1 MKPLSNDHID
11 ERDDLMRKKAWFLCV
26 LLVSLL
32 FTGCTAKTNELEKS
46 DPSGTLNAADP
57 QQDPAVSEPNEQAMT
72 VDDSAERL
80 LLALKE
86 ATEVDSERLETQFFR
101 YYQAHNY
108 ELAMLPAFEKG
119 HLPSWD
125 ELTLFVLLNN
135 DDWLIVDYTQARAL
149 TTKAFS
155 KTVTR
160 FFGTAE
166 YQDESSKYLTLKDD
180 VYLAVPGDTMRS
192 GFFRLKELSVADG
205 EYTAS
210 FDAFYFA
217 DEDYTTEY
225 EKATQNQ
232 KAVRDQA
239 GIKDQ
244 LQPPQFADA
253 MLEILS
259 KEEYATVLDVSETVT
274 ITFSLSGDS
283 KYPLTYTSCRVQQ
296 SNC

>member
-1 MKPLSNDHID
+1 
-11 ERDDLMRKKAWFLCV
+11 MRKKVWFLCV

-32 FTGCTAKTNELEKS
+32 FSGCTVK
-46 DPSGTLNAADP
+46 
-57 QQDPAVSEPNEQAMT
+57 T
-72 VDDSAERL
+72 VDDPAERL

-108 ELAMLPAFEKG
+108 ELAMLPTFEKG

-125 ELTLFVLLNN
+125 DLTLFVLLNN
-135 DDWLIVDYTQARAL
+135 DDWLTVDYTQVKAL
-149 TTKAFS
+149 TTEAFS

-192 GFFRLKELSVADG
+192 GFFRLKELSAADG

-217 DEDYTTEY
+217 DEDYTIEY
-225 EKATQNQ
+225 EKATPNQ

-239 GIKDQ
+239 GLKDQ

-259 KEEYATVLDVSETVT
+259 KDDYATVLDVSETVT

>member
-1 MKPLSNDHID
+1 
-11 ERDDLMRKKAWFLCV
+11 MRKKVWFLCV

-32 FTGCTAKTNELEKS
+32 FSGCTVK
-46 DPSGTLNAADP
+46 
-57 QQDPAVSEPNEQAMT
+57 T
-72 VDDSAERL
+72 VDDPAERL

-135 DDWLIVDYTQARAL
+135 DDWLIVDYTQAKAL

-155 KTVTR
+155 KTVTQ

-192 GFFRLKELSVADG
+192 GFFRLKELSAADG

-217 DEDYTTEY
+217 DEDYTIEY
-225 EKATQNQ
+225 EKATPNQ

-244 LQPPQFADA
+244 IQPPQFADA

-259 KEEYATVLDVSETVT
+259 KDDYATVLDVSETVT

-283 KYPLTYTSCRVQQ
+283 KYPLTYTSCRVQ
-296 SNC
+296 

>member
-1 MKPLSNDHID
+1 M
-11 ERDDLMRKKAWFLCV
+11 
-26 LLVSLL
+26 SLL

-225 EKATQNQ
+225 EKAMPNQ
-232 KAVRDQA
+232 KAVRNQA

-244 LQPPQFADA
+244 IQPPQFADA

-259 KEEYATVLDVSETVT
+259 KEDYAMVLDVSETVT

>member
-1 MKPLSNDHID
+1 M
-11 ERDDLMRKKAWFLCV
+11 
-26 LLVSLL
+26 SLL

-86 ATEVDSERLETQFFR
+86 VTEVDSERLETQFFR

-135 DDWLIVDYTQARAL
+135 DDWLIVDYTQAKAL

-225 EKATQNQ
+225 EKAMPNQ

-244 LQPPQFADA
+244 IQPPQFADA

-259 KEEYATVLDVSETVT
+259 KEDYATVLDVSETVT

-283 KYPLTYTSCRVQQ
+283 KYPLTYTSCRVQ
-296 SNC
+296 

>member
-1 MKPLSNDHID
+1 
-11 ERDDLMRKKAWFLCV
+11 MRKKVWFLCV

-32 FTGCTAKTNELEKS
+32 FSGCTVK
-46 DPSGTLNAADP
+46 
-57 QQDPAVSEPNEQAMT
+57 T
-72 VDDSAERL
+72 VDDPAERL

-125 ELTLFVLLNN
+125 DLTLFVLLNN
-135 DDWLIVDYTQARAL
+135 TDWLIVDYTQAKAL
-149 TTKAFS
+149 TTEAFS
-155 KTVTR
+155 KTVTQ

-192 GFFRLKELSVADG
+192 GFFRLKELSAADG

-217 DEDYTTEY
+217 DEDYTIEY
-225 EKATQNQ
+225 EKATPNQ

-239 GIKDQ
+239 GLKDQ

-259 KEEYATVLDVSETVT
+259 KDDYATVLDVSETVT

>member
-1 MKPLSNDHID
+1 
-11 ERDDLMRKKAWFLCV
+11 MRKKVWFLCV

-32 FTGCTAKTNELEKS
+32 FTGCTVK
-46 DPSGTLNAADP
+46 
-57 QQDPAVSEPNEQAMT
+57 T
-72 VDDSAERL
+72 VDDPAERL

-125 ELTLFVLLNN
+125 DLTLFVLLNN
-135 DDWLIVDYTQARAL
+135 TDWLIVDYTQAKAL
-149 TTKAFS
+149 TTEAFS
-155 KTVTR
+155 KTVTQ

-192 GFFRLKELSVADG
+192 GFFRLKELSIADG

-217 DEDYTTEY
+217 DEDYTIEY
-225 EKATQNQ
+225 EKATPNQ

-239 GIKDQ
+239 GLKDQ

-259 KEEYATVLDVSETVT
+259 KDDYATVLDVSETVT